1 MGWCVGGDGSSLRG
15 VGYCWEINAKR
26 RITDE
31 SVDESFSNTWY
42 VPIGDKEQSLN
53 WRRVVPFHDIK
64 TKPISCR
71 SINNIKPH

>member
-1 MGWCVGGDGSSLRG
+1 MGWCVGGEGSCLRG
-15 VGYCWEINAKR
+15 VGCCREINAKR

-31 SVDESFSNTWY
+31 SLDESICRTWG

-53 WRRVVPFHDIK
+53 WIKVVPFYDIK
-64 TKPISCR
+64 TQSMPHR